1 MTKGKIAEEKVIQ
14 ECLSM
19 RVLKGH
25 NQEPADHE
33 GGDNFS
39 SENTDVIPVYKNR
52 KFQGNRL
59 LIHHKNLFGH
69 LI

>member
-33 GGDNFS
+33 GGDTFS
-39 SENTDVIPVYKNR
+39 SENTDVIPVYQR
-52 KFQGNRL
+52 QVEEG
-59 LIHHKNLFGH
+59 I
-69 LI
+69 